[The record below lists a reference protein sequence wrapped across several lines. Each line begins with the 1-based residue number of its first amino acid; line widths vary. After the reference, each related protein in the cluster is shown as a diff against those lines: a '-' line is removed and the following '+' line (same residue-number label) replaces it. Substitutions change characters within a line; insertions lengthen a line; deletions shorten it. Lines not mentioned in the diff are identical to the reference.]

1 MKFIDFFAGIGG
13 FRLGMEM
20 AGHECVG
27 HCEIDKFADRSYRAM
42 HDVKEDEWYAD
53 DICRVEPGELPE
65 ADIWT
70 GGFPC
75 QAFSVAGKR
84 RGFEDMRGTLIFE
97 IFRLAA
103 ERKPKILFLENV
115 KGLLN
120 HEGGRTFGIILDGLW
135 ELGYDVQWQVLNSKN
150 FGVPQNRERVFIVG
164 SLGKGSRRK
173 IFPITKANGK
183 TIKQLIGGSQGY
195 RVYDTDGLSTTLA
208 SEAGGMGGKTGL
220 YFIDLTKGNAKITED
235 ARTLKA
241 RYTAGVTNRGGDN
254 SGVLQVYQRTY
265 SNTVTKHIDETGT
278 LQAARIDKVPC
289 VGIYQKPRGYNEGGL
304 KNTAPALTK
313 NSYEQNNLVV
323 QPVLTPDRAEKR
335 QNGRRFK
342 EPGEEMFTLTAQDK
356 HGVMILDDTKS
367 ERFGG
372 GKMFD
377 VCPTLRSSRYGHK
390 VIEEGNPRIRR
401 LTPRECFRLQGFSD
415 EYFERAAKVNSDSQL
430 YKQAGNAVTVN
441 VIYEIAKRLKEEK
454 R

>member
-75 QAFSVAGKR
+75 QAFSIAGKR

-120 HEGGRTFGIILDGLW
+120 HEGGRTFGTILSGFW

-150 FGVPQNRERVFIVG
+150 FGVPQNRERVFIIG
-164 SLGKGSRRK
+164 HLGKGSRRE
-173 IFPITKANGK
+173 IFPITGAYSKN
-183 TIKQLIGGSQGY
+183 IKQIGNIDQHKRKRKNPNTG
-195 RVYDTDGLSTTLA
+195 RVYDTNGIAPCLSTMQ
-208 SEAGGMGGKTGL
+208 G
-220 YFIDLTKGNAKITED
+220 
-235 ARTLKA
+235 
-241 RYTAGVTNRGGDN
+241 
-254 SGVLQVYQRTY
+254 
-265 SNTVTKHIDETGT
+265 
-278 LQAARIDKVPC
+278 
-289 VGIYQKPRGYNEGGL
+289 GGL
-304 KNTAPALTK
+304 EPKILARA
-313 NSYEQNNLVV
+313 
-323 QPVLTPDRAEKR
+323 VLTPDREEKR
-335 QNGRRFK
+335 QNGRRMK
-342 EPGEEMFTLTAQDK
+342 EPGEEMFTLTAQDR

-390 VIEEGNPRIRR
+390 VIEENNPRIRR
-401 LTPRECFRLQGFSD
+401 LTPRECFRLQGFPD
-415 EYFERAAKVNSDSQL
+415 EYFDRAAAVNSDSQL
-430 YKQAGNAVTVN
+430 YKQAGNSVTVN
-441 VIYEIAKRLKEEK
+441 VIYEIAKRLEGET
-454 R
+454 